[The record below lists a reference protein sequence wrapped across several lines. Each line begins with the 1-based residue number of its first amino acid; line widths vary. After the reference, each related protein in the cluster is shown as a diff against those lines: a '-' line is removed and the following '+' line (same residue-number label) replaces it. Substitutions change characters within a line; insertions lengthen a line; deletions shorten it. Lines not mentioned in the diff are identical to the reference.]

1 MRMNK
6 WEKRAVMVG
15 LGFITW
21 SIIFSIISRSLTP
34 FIPIP
39 SGGFTGG
46 GAEMAGF
53 IFGWLVFCWMLGW
66 PLFLMFG
73 FIYDHSEKFK
83 RLVEKLK

>member
-1 MRMNK
+1 
-6 WEKRAVMVG
+6 
-15 LGFITW
+15 
-21 SIIFSIISRSLTP
+21 
-34 FIPIP
+34 
-39 SGGFTGG
+39 
-46 GAEMAGF
+46 MAGF